1 MAAVAGLRS
10 TGDFGTDERPKNFR
24 EMIMFMNPNGASPIY
39 ALTSRAK
46 KRTTDDPEFNWWA
59 EPNVNV
65 RLQASASHTSA
76 ETTINVDSG
85 DPSAADLSA
94 QWGLA
99 THLKPGDLLRIETT
113 ETTSNQNE
121 IIRVQQVLSTTQFIA
136 ERGVAGSTAATIAND
151 AFMTLM
157 GSAYAE
163 GTAAPQ
169 AVARNPVKYFNYTQ
183 IFKDTYELTG
193 TADETTYRT
202 GNAWSNDKKR
212 KTFDHAR
219 GIEWAILYGQRFETT
234 GTNGKPLRYM
244 GGLRDFIPASLTK
257 IWSGTTNTV
266 NDFLDATYPM
276 FNYETG
282 GGDERVGFCGNDY
295 LNTLNKLIAM
305 DTNSDINY
313 VGPVKVFGFEMMRF
327 RLPQGSL
334 FLRTHPLM
342 NVNPGFSA
350 SSFYI
355 DFDSLRYVAMKN
367 RDTKSKDDVQAKDE
381 DVRRG
386 FFQTECSIQV
396 DRGGLTMSYHAN
408 FTKTVIGL

>member
-24 EMIMFMNPNGASPIY
+24 EMIMFRNPNGASPIF
-39 ALTSRAK
+39 ALTSRGK
-46 KRTTDDPEFNWWA
+46 KRTTDDPEFSWWD

-65 RLQASASHTSA
+65 RLQSSASHGST
-76 ETTINVDSG
+76 ETTINVDST
-85 DPSAADLSA
+85 DPSASDAGA

-99 THLKPGDLLRIETT
+99 THLKPGDLLRVEAT
-113 ETTSNQNE
+113 ETTTHNDE
-121 IIRVQQVLSTTQFIA
+121 IVRVVQVLSATQFIV
-136 ERGVAGSTAATIAND
+136 ERGVAGSTAITIAND
-151 AFMTLM
+151 AFLTLM

-163 GTAAPQ
+163 GTPAPQ
-169 AVARNPVKYFNYTQ
+169 AVSRNPIKYNNYTQ

-219 GIEWAILYGQRFETT
+219 GIEWAILYGQKFETT

-244 GGLRDFIPASLTK
+244 GGLRDFIPASRTK
-257 IWSGTTNTV
+257 IWGTDEATV
-266 NDFLDATYPM
+266 NLMLDSLYPM
-276 FNYETG
+276 FDYETG
-282 GGDERVGFCGNDY
+282 GGDERIGFCGNLY
-295 LNTLNKLIAM
+295 LNTFNKMVAS

-313 VGPVKVFGFEMMRF
+313 VGPVKVFGFEFMRF
-327 RLPQGSL
+327 RMPQGSIY
-334 FLRTHPLM
+334 LRSHPLM
-342 NVNPGFSA
+342 NVHGKYSA
-350 SSFYI
+350 SAFFT

-386 FFQTECSIQV
+386 FYQTEASIQV
-396 DRGGLTMSYHAN
+396 DRGGLTMAYHGNLAT
-408 FTKTVIGL
+408 FDPTP

>member
-24 EMIMFMNPNGASPIY
+24 EMIMFRNPNGASPIY

-46 KRTTDDPEFNWWA
+46 KRTTDDPEFSWWD

-65 RLQASASHTSA
+65 RLNVSASHTSA
-76 ETTINVDSG
+76 ETTINVNST
-85 DPSAADLSA
+85 DPDATTPDA

-99 THLKPGDLLRIETT
+99 THLKPGDLVRVEKT
-113 ETTSNQNE
+113 ETTTHNDE
-121 IIRVQQVLSTTQFIA
+121 VMRVIQVLSVTQFQA
-136 ERGVAGSTAATIAND
+136 ERGVAGSTAVSLSTND
-151 AFMTLM
+151 KLTLM

-163 GTAAPQ
+163 GTPAPQ
-169 AVARNPVKYFNYTQ
+169 AVSRNPIKYSNLTQ

-193 TADETTYRT
+193 TTDQTNFRT

-219 GIEWAILYGQRFETT
+219 GIEWSILYGQKFETT

-244 GGLRDFIPASLTK
+244 GGLRDFIPANRTT
-257 IWSGTTNTV
+257 IFSGTTNTV
-266 NDFLDATYPM
+266 NTMLDALYPM
-276 FNYETG
+276 FDYETG
-282 GGDERVGFCGNDY
+282 GGDERIGFCGNNY
-295 LNTLNKLIAM
+295 LNTFNKMVAA

-313 VGPVKVFGFEMMRF
+313 VGPVKVFGFEFMRF
-327 RLPQGSL
+327 RMPQGSVY
-334 FLRTHPLM
+334 LRSHPLM
-342 NVNPGFSA
+342 NVHGKYTSSA
-350 SSFYI
+350 FYI

-367 RDTKSKDDVQAKDE
+367 RDTKSKDDVQADDE

-396 DRGGLTMSYHAN
+396 DRGGLTMNYHGN
-408 FTKTVIGL
+408 FTATVIGL